1 MFQETETPKK
11 VFMFQEMKTLKKLL
25 IFYEVSLR
33 TQKMKKKKKK
43 KKKNNKKNFLF
54 KKNEILNHKLK
65 KILIYEEGT
74 LNYQA

>member
-1 MFQETETPKK
+1 
-11 VFMFQEMKTLKKLL
+11 MKTLKKLL

-33 TQKMKKKKKK
+33 TQKIKKIK
-43 KKKNNKKNFLF
+43 KKKNTLKKLLIFQKIEL
-54 KKNEILNHKLK
+54 LNHKLK